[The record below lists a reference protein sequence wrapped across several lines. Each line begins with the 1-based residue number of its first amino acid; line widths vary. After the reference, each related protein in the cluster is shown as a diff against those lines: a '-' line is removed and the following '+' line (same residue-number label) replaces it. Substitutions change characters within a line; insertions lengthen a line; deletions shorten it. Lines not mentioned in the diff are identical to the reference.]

1 MCGRIIKTEIQNK
14 NCRGGR
20 IDMIICKTCNISMQP
35 VMSFSKD
42 KHEKFCRCPKCYS
55 ETKHRKLQDE
65 ELDFGEELNKAIHKR
80 K

>member
-1 MCGRIIKTEIQNK
+1 MVG
-14 NCRGGR
+14 
-20 IDMIICKTCNISMQP
+20 
-35 VMSFSKD
+35 VMSFLKD
-42 KHEKFCRCPKCYS
+42 KREKFDRCPKCFG